1 MLDTTAFHVSLPMC
15 FDDERLEFCADGL
28 ARWNST
34 LFPSI
39 PFIQLPI
46 AVVTS
51 DFLQLQDDWGVSQS
65 GHFSNDGL
73 QESQK
78 ASILALRSKATNFEY
93 MTNIECMTAYI
104 DPLNATA
111 ELILVANGTS
121 DQNAGSSFVDGWIM
135 GDRPTF
141 WDSASTWICDAHYS
155 PSTIH
160 WCLLDFARTFQDNWA
175 LNITYRE
182 PGSAEPV
189 FVEHCLVGDSA
200 DIKSRC
206 GFHYNA
212 VLVILVIVFT
222 VVDTAIIG
230 YIVIRHADP
239 TLRILGDA
247 IALELDRSERDFDNS
262 SDRVDDKVSREKRKA
277 GARLMK
283 GYWPMHNRPRWFSA
297 VSRKTWAI
305 SICL

>member
-1 MLDTTAFHVSLPMC
+1 M
-15 FDDERLEFCADGL
+15 FDDKTSESCADGF

-34 LFPSI
+34 LFTSI
-39 PFIQLPI
+39 PFIQLPV
-46 AVVTS
+46 AVVTN
-51 DFLQLQDDWGVSQS
+51 DFLQLQDDWDVDRSS
-65 GHFSNDGL
+65 HFSNDAL
-73 QESQK
+73 QEGQK
-78 ASILALRSKATNFEY
+78 ASILALRSKAASFEY

-111 ELILVANGTS
+111 ELILVANETS
-121 DQNAGSSFVDGWIM
+121 ARNAGSSFVDGWIM

-155 PSTIH
+155 PSTVH
-160 WCLLDFARTFQDNWA
+160 WCLLDFARTFQDHWT
-175 LNITYRE
+175 LNITYRDA
-182 PGSAEPV
+182 GSTEPV
-189 FVEHCLVGDSA
+189 LVDHCLVGNSA

-212 VLVILVIVFT
+212 VLVIWVIVFT

-247 IALELDRSERDFDNS
+247 IALELDRSERDHETFN
-262 SDRVDDKVSREKRKA
+262 DRVDDKIPQEKRKTN
-277 GARLMK
+277 ARLMK
-283 GYWPMHNRPRWFSA
+283 GHWPMHNRPRWFSA
-297 VSRKTWAI
+297 VSRKTWII

>member
-1 MLDTTAFHVSLPMC
+1 MHLGDEILAFY
-15 FDDERLEFCADGL
+15 ADGL

-34 LFPSI
+34 LFTSI

-51 DFLQLQDDWGVSQS
+51 DFLQFQGEWDVGNT
-65 GHFSNDGL
+65 GHFSNDAL

-78 ASILALRSKATNFEY
+78 ASILNLRSKAADFQQ
-93 MTNIECMTAYI
+93 MSNIECMTAYI

-111 ELILVANGTS
+111 ELILVSNDTS
-121 DQNAGSSFVDGWIM
+121 AQNAGFPFVDGWIM
-135 GDRPTF
+135 GDRPTV

-155 PSTIH
+155 HSTIH
-160 WCLLDFARTFQDNWA
+160 WCLLDFARTFQDHWS
-175 LNITYRE
+175 LNITYRD
-182 PGSAEPV
+182 SAEPV
-189 FVEHCLVGDSA
+189 FVDHCLVGDSA

-230 YIVIRHADP
+230 YIVVRHADP

-247 IALELDRSERDFDNS
+247 IALELDRSERDQEMF
-262 SDRVDDKVSREKRKA
+262 SDGVDDKIPQEIRKS

-283 GYWPMHNRPRWFSA
+283 GYWPIHKRPRWFSA

>member
-1 MLDTTAFHVSLPMC
+1 MFT
-15 FDDERLEFCADGL
+15 
-28 ARWNST
+28 
-34 LFPSI
+34 SI

-46 AVVTS
+46 AAVTS
-51 DFLQLQDDWGVSQS
+51 DFLQFQGDWGVSHAS
-65 GHFSNDGL
+65 HFDAL
-73 QESQK
+73 QEGQK
-78 ASILALRSKATNFEY
+78 ASILDLRGKASGFEY
-93 MTNIECMTAYI
+93 MTNIDCVKAYI

-121 DQNAGSSFVDGWIM
+121 FDNAGSSFVNGWIM

-155 PSTIH
+155 HSTIH
-160 WCLLDFARTFQDNWA
+160 WCLLDFAETFQDRWS
-175 LNITYRE
+175 LNITYLE
-182 PGSAEPV
+182 SAEYV
-189 FVEHCLVGDSA
+189 FVDHCLVGDSA
-200 DIKSRC
+200 DIRSKC

-247 IALELDRSERDFDNS
+247 IALELNRSERGQEEFR
-262 SDRVDDKVSREKRKA
+262 DRVDGKVPQEKRKY

-283 GYWPMHNRPRWFSA
+283 GYWPMRNRPRWFSA
-297 VSRKTWAI
+297 VSRKTRII

>member
-1 MLDTTAFHVSLPMC
+1 MSKNH
-15 FDDERLEFCADGL
+15 ADNI

-34 LFPSI
+34 LFTSI

-51 DFLQLQDDWGVSQS
+51 DFLQFQGDWDVNTP
-65 GHFSNDGL
+65 GHFSNDAL

-78 ASILALRSKATNFEY
+78 ASILALRNKAASFEY

-111 ELILVANGTS
+111 ELILVTNGTS
-121 DQNAGSSFVDGWIM
+121 AQNAGFPFVDGWIM
-135 GDRPTF
+135 GDRPTV

-155 PSTIH
+155 KSTIH
-160 WCLLDFARTFQDNWA
+160 WCLLDFAQTFQDHWS
-175 LNITYRE
+175 LNITYRD
-182 PGSAEPV
+182 STEPV
-189 FVEHCLVGDSA
+189 FVDHCLVGDSA

-212 VLVILVIVFT
+212 VLVFLVIVFT

-247 IALELDRSERDFDNS
+247 IALELDRSDQDQEEF
-262 SDRVDDKVSREKRKA
+262 SDRVDKRGPQDKQDS
-277 GARLMK
+277 GARLAK
-283 GYWPMHNRPRWFSA
+283 GYWPMRNRPRWFSA
-297 VSRKTWAI
+297 VSGKTWVI

>member
-1 MLDTTAFHVSLPMC
+1 VLM
-15 FDDERLEFCADGL
+15 GL

-34 LFPSI
+34 LFTSI

-51 DFLQLQDDWGVSQS
+51 DFLQFQNDWDAGQS

-73 QESQK
+73 QEYQK

-111 ELILVANGTS
+111 ELIVVANGTS
-121 DQNAGSSFVDGWIM
+121 VQNAGSPFVDGWIM
-135 GDRPTF
+135 GNRPTV

-160 WCLLDFARTFQDNWA
+160 WCLLDFARTFQDHWA
-175 LNITYRE
+175 LNITYRDL
-182 PGSAEPV
+182 GSREPV
-189 FVEHCLVGDSA
+189 FVDHCLVGDSA

-212 VLVILVIVFT
+212 VLVILVIAFT

-230 YIVIRHADP
+230 YIVVRHADP

-247 IALELDRSERDFDNS
+247 IALELDRSERDSQES
-262 SDRVDDKVSREKRKA
+262 SDRVGDKISREKWKSS
-277 GARLMK
+277 ARLMK